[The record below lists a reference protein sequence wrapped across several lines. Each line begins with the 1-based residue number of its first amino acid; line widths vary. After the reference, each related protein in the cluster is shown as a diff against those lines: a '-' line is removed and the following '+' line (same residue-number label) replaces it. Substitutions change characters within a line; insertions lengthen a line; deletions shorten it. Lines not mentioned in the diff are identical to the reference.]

1 MAPPSFKQAFDKFF
15 FESPSQLVLGIVFV
29 IYILFNVQTPEFL
42 AEPIDTF
49 FGKVTVVL
57 ISAVVFMKTNPVIGV
72 LGFVVAY
79 QLIKTSSVATGT
91 YGIRHYLPSEASKL
105 REMQSFNQTETVG
118 AAPTVSPAEAAVIL
132 SGTLEEECVEKMA
145 PLVGRSASTESS
157 YKPVLD
163 GQHGASPL
171 EG

>member
-1 MAPPSFKQAFDKFF
+1 
-15 FESPSQLVLGIVFV
+15 
-29 IYILFNVQTPEFL
+29 
-42 AEPIDTF
+42 
-49 FGKVTVVL
+49 
-57 ISAVVFMKTNPVIGV
+57 
-72 LGFVVAY
+72 
-79 QLIKTSSVATGT
+79 
-91 YGIRHYLPSEASKL
+91 
-105 REMQSFNQTETVG
+105 MQSFNQTETVG